1 LRRVTGPCLQA
12 CSRLPGAARYDS
24 SILDP
29 RNVMVSIYRNQSSS
43 LSPSVCFC
51 TASISG
57 NSSTPQND
65 HCGWPLFPLPYVSTP
80 PNLAPASARSP
91 APSPRA
97 RSSVPRS
104 HRQNHRPHLLVY
116 REQPAGAGG
125 PVGVRAQIIPAW
137 RLAAWPRLTISVH
150 IGGRV
155 ANNTAR
161 IRTNRTVSAINSL
174 AYNHDMTLPLVR

>member
-43 LSPSVCFC
+43 LRSAVCFC
-51 TASISG
+51 TASIPG
-57 NSSTPQND
+57 NPSTPQND

-155 ANNTAR
+155 ANNTVR